1 MKAQIKRFTPHQNG
15 KVFGILMALGSLVF
29 IVPMG
34 LFFSTI
40 GPQSP
45 GAPPPYV
52 FLLFPIMYLIFG
64 YLSIAVGCLLYNV
77 MYRYIGGLEYESE
90 KGDA

>member
-1 MKAQIKRFTPHQNG
+1 MKRQVTRFTPHQNG

-29 IVPMG
+29 LIPIF
-34 LFFSTI
+34 LIFSVV
-40 GPQSP
+40 GSRPP
-45 GAPPPYV
+45 NGPPPFM

-64 YLSIAVGCLLYNV
+64 YLSIAVGCLLYNF

-90 KGDA
+90 